1 MAAPTKSDLEN
12 QVENIIGLAI
22 VTVEKQ
28 FGIAGLDH
36 VLQAVESRRKTL
48 LYDAENERVQAPK

>member
-1 MAAPTKSDLEN
+1 MAKADVGI

-22 VTVEKQ
+22 LTVEKD

-36 VLQAVESRRKTL
+36 VLQVVESRRKTL
-48 LYDAENERVQAPK
+48 LHDAYKERTWEPK

>member
-1 MAAPTKSDLEN
+1 VAATKSDLEN

-22 VTVEKQ
+22 VTVERQ

-36 VLQAVESRRKTL
+36 VLQEVESRRKTL
-48 LYDAENERVQAPK
+48 LYDADKERVQASK